1 MCPDRLGYVLAL
13 PLAPSLRLPLLFL
26 SLSLW
31 PLSTATSRYLGSL
44 RVPCSQP
51 YMPVCTLA
59 IRGPGSVGS
68 GSRAAACT
76 LGYFEYCGWSV
87 RHGVLYVQ
95 SRGVCLLRLHPGSSV
110 TSLENLQNLGITP
123 VIYPTVRDDFGL
135 ISMIE
140 MDFAPVRMTGRMSGK
155 SEMPHFCNEKRP
167 DQGKLLT
174 LAV

>member
-1 MCPDRLGYVLAL
+1 MASVI
-13 PLAPSLRLPLLFL
+13 
-26 SLSLW
+26 W
-31 PLSTATSRYLGSL
+31 PTAAAQRARPAARFHPTEPG
-44 RVPCSQP
+44 QNQ
-51 YMPVCTLA
+51 TL
-59 IRGPGSVGS
+59 S
-68 GSRAAACT
+68 GSR
-76 LGYFEYCGWSV
+76 F
-87 RHGVLYVQ
+87 
-95 SRGVCLLRLHPGSSV
+95 CL
-110 TSLENLQNLGITP
+110 TS

>member
-1 MCPDRLGYVLAL
+1 MPIVRPGASSRLLVSGVLKYLPVLRTSTRTRRTGGATGAL
-13 PLAPSLRLPLLFL
+13 RTGTDTVRAV
-26 SLSLW
+26 
-31 PLSTATSRYLGSL
+31 L
-44 RVPCSQP
+44 RV
-51 YMPVCTLA
+51 
-59 IRGPGSVGS
+59 
-68 GSRAAACT
+68 
-76 LGYFEYCGWSV
+76 
-87 RHGVLYVQ
+87 
-95 SRGVCLLRLHPGSSV
+95 
-110 TSLENLQNLGITP
+110 P